1 MKRLLALLLVVAL
14 SYPLIAQHNRCATM
28 EYHYKQIQ
36 DDPEYAQRLSNIEK
50 EITRAVNNYGFKNS
64 SPTVT
69 IPVVFHILYNVN
81 NSSQNIST
89 ARIYEQI
96 NVLNDDFSASNS
108 DISNV
113 PAAFQSLIGDVGIQ
127 FCLAQ
132 QDPNGNSTDGIIRKS
147 TSVTSFSTNNAI
159 KFDAQGGSDAWPR
172 DEYLNIWVGNLSGN
186 LLGYAQFPGGSAST
200 DGVVLLNASVGGP
213 NETGTVSNYDIGR
226 TATHEVGHWLN
237 LYHIWGDSFC
247 GNDQVSDTPT
257 QQTSNGGC
265 PSFPKITCSNGPNG
279 DMYMNYMDYV
289 YDACMIMF
297 SSGQATRMNASL
309 SITRPSLLTSQ
320 GCEAPSV
327 IPVANFEVS
336 DTSLCKFDAVTFN
349 DLSTNSPTSW
359 QWNFQGGNPSSS
371 NLQNPTVTYNST
383 GTYNVS
389 LTVTNA
395 AGVDIEV
402 KSSFVTVS
410 GLPQFS
416 VQTTNG
422 QSQFCA
428 GSSIVIEATP
438 PNANHSYQWRR
449 YGIEINGAT
458 APTFSATKTGN
469 YKVLVTKP
477 NGCSKLS
484 SRFIVTKLPYPT
496 LTLTASGPT
505 DICAGDSVTLT
516 ATQSPNYSYSWKKY
530 GNVISGASLNSF
542 VVTNSGKYKV
552 VVADN
557 NGCMRASQK
566 VTVNVVCREGNLSEL
581 PGRLNVFPNPV
592 TNGILNIS
600 IGDDIQGDV
609 NIKFYGVD
617 GKLYSN
623 KNITNTSSSL
633 LSIDVSEIPIGI
645 YLIKISSNDIL
656 YSKTFLVQ

>member
-1 MKRLLALLLVVAL
+1 
-14 SYPLIAQHNRCATM
+14 M
-28 EYHYKQIQ
+28 EYHNIQIQ
-36 DDPEYAQRLSNIEK
+36 DDPEYAQRLSEIEK
-50 EITRAVNNYGFKNS
+50 EIARRVNSNEFKS
-64 SPTVT
+64 SAPVVT

-89 ARIYEQI
+89 ARILEQI

-113 PAAFQSLIGDVGIQ
+113 PSAFQSLIGDAGIQ

-132 QDPNGNSTDGIIRKS
+132 QDPNGNATSGIIRKS

-159 KFDAQGGSDAWPR
+159 KFDSQGGSDAWPR

-213 NETGTVSNYDIGR
+213 NETGTASNYDIGR

-247 GNDQVSDTPT
+247 GNDQVADTPT

-265 PSFPKITCSNGPNG
+265 PSFPNVTCSNGPNG

-297 SSGQATRMNASL
+297 SAGQATRMNALL
-309 SITRPSLLTSQ
+309 STTRASLLTSP

-327 IPVANFEVS
+327 TPVANFEVS
-336 DTSLCKFDAVTFN
+336 DTSFCKFDSVTFT
-349 DLSTNSPTSW
+349 DLSTNTPTSW

-371 NLQNPTVTYNST
+371 NLQNPIVTYNGT
-383 GTYNVS
+383 GTFNVS
-389 LTVTNA
+389 LTATNA
-395 AGVDIEV
+395 AGADIEV
-402 KSSFVTVS
+402 KNSFVTVS

-422 QSQFCA
+422 QLQFCA
-428 GSSIVIEATP
+428 GSSITVEATP

-449 YGIEINGAT
+449 YGSDINGAT
-458 APTFSATKTGN
+458 GPTYNATKTGN
-469 YKVLVTKP
+469 YKVRVTKP

-484 SRFIVTKLPYPT
+484 SRFIVTKLPYPA
-496 LTLTASGPT
+496 LSLSASGPT
-505 DICAGDSVTLT
+505 DFCAGDSVVLT
-516 ATQSPNYSYSWKKY
+516 ATQNPNYTYTWKKY
-530 GNVISGASLNSF
+530 GNVIAGANTNAI
-542 VVTNSGKYKV
+542 VVDKPGKYKV
-552 VVADN
+552 VVEDN
-557 NGCMRASQK
+557 NGCLRSSQK
-566 VTVNVVCREGNLSEL
+566 ITVNIVCREGIYNENS
-581 PGRLNVFPNPV
+581 RQINVFPNP
-592 TNGILNIS
+592 TADGILNIS
-600 IGDDIQGDV
+600 FGDQFFGDQT
-609 NIKFYGVD
+609 IEILGVD
-617 GKLYSN
+617 GKLYKKINTADQNLSV
-623 KNITNTSSSL
+623 IT
-633 LSIDVSEIPIGI
+633 VSVSDMPSGI
-645 YLIKISSNDIL
+645 YLVRLISNGISN
-656 YSKTFLVQ
+656 SNTFIIQ